1 MQNSLSGVMV
11 SVVLIA
17 VIDVRLVSEIKE
29 TEEKSSEVVKLTV

>member
-11 SVVLIA
+11 SVVLTA
-17 VIDVRLVSEIKE
+17 VIDVSLVSEIKE